1 MGDNTPDRLVY
12 KADLQHAGTAV
23 QESIIILSE
32 YVKHRD
38 WKQLRFAVLKRNL
51 LKKRSSVTA
60 SNFLRASRRRFFVDR
75 SPLPSAD
82 SVAYA
87 MVAGMSQVAKAQILY
102 PYVCKADALVEQVVL
117 RLVKPHLEGSFS
129 SDLTKEDV
137 VNFLRDESSSHP
149 EIRSWAES
157 LRMRWARGFL
167 ALLRDFGMM
176 ESAPSNRLLRPLVR
190 VEVFTFFLLGLLQS
204 GLAPAEITRHPLWD
218 LYFLKSPEIER
229 LLVEAQARGWIYFSK
244 AGDVIEL
251 KSRYSSLGE
260 WLEDGL
266 EH

>member
-1 MGDNTPDRLVY
+1 MSDKPFTGVY
-12 KADLQHAGTAV
+12 RADLQHAGTAIP
-23 QESIIILSE
+23 ESVIILSE
-32 YVKHRD
+32 YLKHRD
-38 WKQLRFAVLKRNL
+38 WNQLRVSVLKRNL

-60 SNFLRASRRRFFVDR
+60 SNFLRAARRRFFVDH

-82 SVAYA
+82 LVAHAIVTDMPHVA
-87 MVAGMSQVAKAQILY
+87 MAQILY

-137 VNFLRDESSSHP
+137 VNFLREEGSSHP
-149 EIRSWAES
+149 ELRSWADS
-157 LRMRWARGFL
+157 LTMRWARGFL

-176 ESAPSNRLLRPLVR
+176 EVAPSNKLLMPLVR
-190 VEVFTFFLLGLLQS
+190 VEAFSFFLFGLLQS
-204 GLAPAEITRHPLWD
+204 GFSTVKVMNNSLWD

-229 LLVEAQARGWIYFSK
+229 LLVEAQARGWIYYSK
-244 AGDVIEL
+244 AGDVVEL
-251 KSRYSSLGE
+251 KPRYTSMGE
-260 WLEDGL
+260 WLESGL